1 MAKPHGVG
9 YAIALAG
16 LLGSSVSY
24 AGTIAT
30 TSSSVFGAS
39 TTGVVIGD
47 FSDVPTPNSG
57 GPGEGT
63 YGGANPLSGYASL
76 QGVSFVTP
84 NSGGNVNVNS
94 AYFYSSSDLPA
105 PYAVNSVYSGT
116 APDIL
121 TITLP
126 AAETAFYLDFTT
138 LFASTTAT
146 FDLSNGFS
154 TTISPTVTYP
164 NTPEFLGFVS
174 SDPFTTITLTVPSQ
188 QSWVVADFGYGSWNG
203 VSPVPEPS
211 TWAMLLAG
219 IAALGFTAR
228 RRRATARTL
237 S

>member
-9 YAIALAG
+9 YLIVLAG

-39 TTGVVIGD
+39 TTGVVTGD

-76 QGVSFVTP
+76 QGVSFSTP
-84 NSGGNVNVNS
+84 NTGVNVNVNS
-94 AYFYSSSDLPA
+94 AFFYSSSDLSA

-164 NTPEFLGFVS
+164 NTP
-174 SDPFTTITLTVPSQ
+174 
-188 QSWVVADFGYGSWNG
+188 
-203 VSPVPEPS
+203 
-211 TWAMLLAG
+211 
-219 IAALGFTAR
+219 
-228 RRRATARTL
+228 
-237 S
+237 